1 MSVSF
6 AIAIYVVIWWTVLF
20 AILPIGVRTQGED
33 GTIVPG
39 TPESAP
45 THPRLWRVM
54 LLTTLVSGRVR
65 QLVGGGQVRSHRP
78 RAIART
84 SRDTL
89 EQDRFRSKHFSFDQ
103 KRESCS
109 RLYDVEQDSRF
120 GRHVGGDAK

>member
-45 THPRLWRVM
+45 TRPRLIRVV
-54 LLTTLVSGRVR
+54 LLTTIVSGVVFAGLWAAVR
-65 QLVGGGQVRSHRP
+65 CNVLDLGGLIGRRP
-78 RAIART
+78 AA
-84 SRDTL
+84 
-89 EQDRFRSKHFSFDQ
+89 
-103 KRESCS
+103 
-109 RLYDVEQDSRF
+109 
-120 GRHVGGDAK
+120 

>member
-45 THPRLWRVM
+45 TRPRLLRVV
-54 LLTTLVSGRVR
+54 LLTTLVSAVVFAS
-65 QLVGGGQVRSHRP
+65 LWLAV
-78 RAIART
+78 
-84 SRDTL
+84 
-89 EQDRFRSKHFSFDQ
+89 
-103 KRESCS
+103 
-109 RLYDVEQDSRF
+109 RF
-120 GRHVGGDAK
+120 GLIDLQHLLGRPSVL